1 MDKLVLFNTTTLN
14 KLLNK
19 RSGESKF
26 GEHVQMLTSISN
38 IYEQLKN
45 LDVTHVILG
54 LPEDVGVFAN
64 YEKTGTSRAWER
76 FIKILLNIN
85 NNEFTKANSVLIL
98 GHLDFTS
105 ELLKASKLS
114 QSKKKDIAKTR
125 NIVSEID
132 TYVSHIVHQIISAG
146 KKPIIIGGGQNN
158 AYGNV
163 KGSSLVFGKA
173 INAINFDMRAD
184 FEPEDGRHNG
194 NGFSYAYAEGFLEKC
209 FVFGL
214 HENKTSEKLFKTL
227 KKLKSVKYNT
237 FEAIAIRKETKFKAE
252 MQLALEH
259 IENKPFG
266 IEIDCKAIEDINSSS
281 KTKSGFSLNKTRKF
295 LNFFSKH
302 ENASYLH
309 ICEALPSKKSTAKF
323 DKLMTCLVTDFINHK

>member
-1 MDKLVLFNTTTLN
+1 MDKLVLFNSTTLN

-64 YEKTGTSRAWER
+64 YEKTGISKAWEP
-76 FIKILLNIN
+76 FIKILLNIE

-98 GHLDFTS
+98 GHLDFTT
-105 ELLKASKLS
+105 ELLEVSKLN
-114 QSKKKDIAKTR
+114 QSKKKDVAKAR

-132 TYVSHIVHQIISAG
+132 TYVSHIIYQIVSAG

-158 AYGNV
+158 AYGNI
-163 KGSSLVFGKA
+163 KGTSLALGEP
-173 INAINFDMRAD
+173 INAINFDKHSD
-184 FEPEDGRHNG
+184 FKPEEGRHSG
-194 NGFSYAYAEGFLEKC
+194 NGFSYAYAEGFLEKY

-214 HENKTSEKLFKTL
+214 HENLTSEKLFKTL
-227 KKLKSVKYNT
+227 KKLKSIKYNT
-237 FEAIAIRKETKFKAE
+237 FEAIEIRKEIKFKAE
-252 MQLALEH
+252 MQLALKH

-266 IEIDCKAIEDINSSS
+266 IEIDCNAIQNIGNRS
-281 KTKSGFSLNKTRKF
+281 KTISGFSLNKTRTF

-302 ENASYLH
+302 KNASYLH
-309 ICEALPSKKSTAKF
+309 ICEALPTKKSTSQF
-323 DKLMTCLVTDFINHK
+323 GNLITCLVTDFIKA